1 MTCGRAPE
9 DRWKHPATSAAVVCQ
24 ATLVRKKKK
33 GLICSLPSFHLPSI
47 CASRRHIFHL
57 LSVSRVPAPEE
68 IYRGC
73 THILLLE
80 RKKKHSVKQNQLVG
94 GVTRLHR
101 GHDCVSG
108 QTSLQLE
115 FALFYFKEVMSC
127 VCNASAPPP
136 VALLREIVRKAWRRM
151 LYRV

>member
-1 MTCGRAPE
+1 MLLATCCRAPE
-9 DRWKHPATSAAVVCQ
+9 DLWKHPATSAAVVCQ
-24 ATLVRKKKK
+24 ATLVRKK
-33 GLICSLPSFHLPSI
+33 GIDLQPPLFSSAFHLCQQTSYFPSVKRLV
-47 CASRRHIFHL
+47 CTCS
-57 LSVSRVPAPEE
+57 EE

-73 THILLLE
+73 THILRLE
-80 RKKKHSVKQNQLVG
+80 RQKKHSVKQNQLVDD
-94 GVTRLHR
+94 VTRLHR

-136 VALLREIVRKAWRRM
+136 VALLQEIVRKA
-151 LYRV
+151 